1 MNQRE
6 RRNLQDIQ
14 LDVGNLYREETYT
27 DLTVGTI
34 QVLVPVT
41 VTGAE
46 DSSRSRQ
53 FVGQTQIMSPAGPL
67 PLNAPIEAT
76 TLEEAIRKF
85 PEAAQ
90 AAVEQL
96 MEEAREMQRQ
106 EASRIVVPGADKA
119 GGGLLIP

>member
-6 RRNLQDIQ
+6 RRSLQDIQ
-14 LDVGNLYREETYT
+14 MDVGNLYREETYT

-46 DSSRSRQ
+46 DSSRPRQ
-53 FVGQTQIMSPAGPL
+53 FVGQTQIMSPAGAL

-96 MEEAREMQRQ
+96 MEEAREMQRE
-106 EASRIVVPGADKA
+106 EASRIVVPGVDKA